1 MVLMPVMMHAQT
13 LQQCQDAAQNNYP
26 LINQY
31 GLIEK
36 TTDATV
42 DNIQKG
48 WLPQVS
54 AYALATY
61 QSDVASW
68 PESMQGVFQTMGV
81 QLEGLHKDQY
91 RVGIDINQSV
101 FDGGVISSQKEMAK
115 RQGEVMTAQNEVT
128 LYQIRKRVNDMFF
141 SLLLIDEKI
150 ILSQDLQTL
159 LGTNEKKL
167 ASMFQHGTA
176 AESDYY
182 AVKAERLNVGQQ
194 LTTLQTQ
201 RRTLQ
206 RMLAVFC
213 GIDITDHLVKPQSIS
228 GFHGAQMVEE
238 RPELRLIESQ
248 IRLADAQEKS
258 LNAALMPKLSVFA
271 QGFYGYP
278 GYNMFDDMMRYQ
290 WSWNGM
296 VGARMT
302 WNIGALY
309 TRKGDKEKIGA
320 QRAMYQLQRETFMLN
335 NQLEQIQQE
344 EEVAKYKTLMDNDEE
359 IVSLRTSV
367 RKAAESK
374 LEHGIIDVNELVRQI
389 NNENAAKVQHSI
401 HEIEMLKA
409 QYDLKYTLNQ

>member
-141 SLLLIDEKI
+141 SLLLIDEQI

-206 RMLAVFC
+206 RMLAVSTVYTHLEHFVKE
-213 GIDITDHLVKPQSIS
+213 GKIDVFKLIDKRTFNTVKSAIDIVGTWVLSRIKENCPDNINYS
-228 GFHGAQMVEE
+228 E
-238 RPELRLIESQ
+238 
-248 IRLADAQEKS
+248 IRLVVAHLDHK
-258 LNAALMPKLSVFA
+258 
-271 QGFYGYP
+271 
-278 GYNMFDDMMRYQ
+278 
-290 WSWNGM
+290 NG
-296 VGARMT
+296 
-302 WNIGALY
+302 
-309 TRKGDKEKIGA
+309 K
-320 QRAMYQLQRETFMLN
+320 
-335 NQLEQIQQE
+335 
-344 EEVAKYKTLMDNDEE
+344 KT
-359 IVSLRTSV
+359 T
-367 RKAAESK
+367 K
-374 LEHGIIDVNELVRQI
+374 
-389 NNENAAKVQHSI
+389 HSI
-401 HEIEMLKA
+401 L
-409 QYDLKYTLNQ
+409 